1 MNIPIKRL
9 DYLDKEIYE
18 IISLVEISAFSPI
31 KKVDFVPFDEDDDVI
46 DLSDKAIGPFITY
59 EKLGSEIVSIKHC
72 DDIHCRE
79 LKKSVFKRFEKFID
93 TIYKTSEINP
103 LVSRKFLF
111 DLTFK
116 YLIKSHRENRNEGNF
131 SDYLIDNIKNEIKEY
146 KIYFSIEN
154 LEIFKPL
161 KIGKVLISKLDSNI
175 LVEDNLLQNEES
187 VNMFY
192 KKYKRKI
199 FASCIIKAEKERA
212 IELALKECSLS
223 IDIIKI
229 CSDTIDDPK
238 TKVSF
243 DIDSRL
249 SESFQAETIVSNVN
263 KQNDINIIAFRIP
276 NFHQINEDYRNRLS
290 KRNLDFFNGFLSR
303 LGEENT
309 ELQNLL
315 INAIRRL
322 ANALT
327 TTNLNQRIV
336 ELFTV
341 MESLL
346 VPNSQ
351 VNILESLTKYCSK
364 IVHSKREDRTKLIKL
379 IKKMYE
385 IRSSYVHHA
394 IEKDF
399 EIDDLRKIQITVHIL
414 IGKLI
419 EKSYKFNMKSEIL
432 NEIDDAILDAY

>member
-18 IISLVEISAFSPI
+18 IISLVEISDFSPI
-31 KKVDFVPFDEDDDVI
+31 KKVDFVPFDEDDNII
-46 DLSDKAIGPFITY
+46 DLSDKVIGPFITY

-72 DDIHCRE
+72 DDKHCRE
-79 LKKSVFKRFEKFID
+79 LKNSVFKRYEKFID
-93 TIYKTSEINP
+93 TVYKTSEINP

-116 YLIKSHRENRNEGNF
+116 YLIKSHLENRTEGNF

-154 LEIFKPL
+154 LEISKPL

-175 LVEDNLLQNEES
+175 LIEDNLLTNKES
-187 VNMFY
+187 VNIFY

-199 FASCIIKAEKERA
+199 FASCIVKAEKERA

-249 SESFQAETIVSNVN
+249 SESFQAETIVSNIN

-327 TTNLNQRIV
+327 TTNLNQRVV

-364 IVHSKREDRTKLIKL
+364 IVHSKREDRKKLIKL

-385 IRSSYVHHA
+385 VRSSFVHHA

-399 EIDDLRKIQITVHIL
+399 EIDDLRKIQITVHTL

-419 EKSYKFNMKSEIL
+419 EKSYKFKMKSEIL

>member
-1 MNIPIKRL
+1 MNIPIKRQ

-18 IISLVEISAFSPI
+18 IISLVEVADFSPI
-31 KKVDFVPFDEDDDVI
+31 KKVDYVPFDEDDDII
-46 DLSDKAIGPFITY
+46 DLSDKVIGPFITT

-72 DDIHCRE
+72 DEKHYRE
-79 LKKSVFKRFEKFID
+79 LKNEVYKRYEKFID
-93 TIYKTSEINP
+93 TVYKTSEIHS
-103 LVSRKFLF
+103 LVSRKFLY
-111 DLTFK
+111 DLVFK
-116 YLIKSHRENRNEGNF
+116 YLIKSHSENRTEGNF
-131 SDYLIDNIKNEIKEY
+131 SDFLVDNIEKEIKEY
-146 KIYFSIEN
+146 KIYFSVEN

-161 KIGKVLISKLDSNI
+161 KIGKVEISKLESNLFI
-175 LVEDNLLQNEES
+175 EDNVRQNAES
-187 VNMFY
+187 VSQFN
-192 KKYKRKI
+192 KKYRRKV
-199 FASCIIKAEKERA
+199 FASCIIRAEKERA

-238 TKVSF
+238 TKISF

-249 SESFQAETIVSNVN
+249 SESFSAETLVSNIN
-263 KQNDINIIAFRIP
+263 KQNDVNIISRRIP
-276 NFHQINEDYRNRLS
+276 NYHQLTEDYRQRLS
-290 KRNLDFFNGFLSR
+290 MRNLDFFNSFLYR
-303 LGEENT
+303 LSDENT
-309 ELQNLL
+309 ELQNLI

-351 VNILESLTKYCSK
+351 ANILESLTRYCSK
-364 IVHSKREDRTKLIKL
+364 IVHSKREDRISLINL

-394 IEKDF
+394 LEKDF
-399 EIDDLRKIQITVHIL
+399 EIEDLRNLQVIVQCL

-419 EKSYKFNMKSEIL
+419 EKSHSNKQKSEIL
-432 NEIDDAILDAY
+432 KEIDDAILDAY

>member
-18 IISLVEISAFSPI
+18 IISLVEISDFSPI
-31 KKVDFVPFDEDDDVI
+31 KKVDFVPFDEDDNVI
-46 DLSDKAIGPFITY
+46 DLSDKVIGPFITY

-72 DDIHCRE
+72 DDKHCRE
-79 LKKSVFKRFEKFID
+79 LKNSVFKRYEKFID

-116 YLIKSHRENRNEGNF
+116 YLIKSHLENRTEGNF

-154 LEIFKPL
+154 LELFKPL

-175 LVEDNLLQNEES
+175 LVEDNLLTNKES
-187 VNMFY
+187 VNIFY

-199 FASCIIKAEKERA
+199 FASCIVKAEKERA

-238 TKVSF
+238 NKVSF

-249 SESFQAETIVSNVN
+249 SESFQAETIVSNIN

-327 TTNLNQRIV
+327 TTNLNQRVV

-351 VNILESLTKYCSK
+351 ANILESLTKYCSK
-364 IVHSKREDRTKLIKL
+364 IVHSKREDRKKLIKL

-399 EIDDLRKIQITVHIL
+399 EIDDLRKIQITVHTL

-419 EKSYKFNMKSEIL
+419 EKSYKFKMKSEIL

>member
-1 MNIPIKRL
+1 MNIPIKRQ

-18 IISLVEISAFSPI
+18 IISLVELTDFSPI
-31 KKVDFVPFDEDDDVI
+31 KKVDYVPFDEDEDII
-46 DLSDKAIGPFITY
+46 DLSDKVIGPFITS

-72 DDIHCRE
+72 DEKHCRE
-79 LKKSVFKRFEKFID
+79 LKKDVFKRFEKFID
-93 TIYKTSEINP
+93 TIYKTPEINS

-111 DLTFK
+111 DLGFK
-116 YLIKSHRENRNEGNF
+116 YLIKSHSENRTEGNF
-131 SDYLIDNIKNEIKEY
+131 SDYLIDNIEKEIKEY
-146 KIYFSIEN
+146 KIYFSVEN

-161 KIGKVLISKLDSNI
+161 KIGKVEISKLENDI
-175 LVEDNLLQNEES
+175 LVEDNDRQNADSINEF
-187 VNMFY
+187 N
-192 KKYKRKI
+192 KKYKRKV
-199 FASCIIKAEKERA
+199 FASCIIKAEKDRA

-238 TKVSF
+238 TKISF

-249 SESFQAETIVSNVN
+249 SESFSAETIVKNIN
-263 KQNDINIIAFRIP
+263 KQNDVNIIAQRIP
-276 NFHQINEDYRNRLS
+276 NYHQLTEDYRKRLS
-290 KRNLDFFNGFLSR
+290 YRNLDFFNGFLFR
-303 LGEENT
+303 LSNENS
-309 ELQNLL
+309 ELQNLI

-322 ANALT
+322 AKALT

-351 VNILESLTKYCSK
+351 ANILESLTRYCSK
-364 IVHSKREDRTKLIKL
+364 IVHSKRDDRINLINL

-394 IEKDF
+394 LEKDF
-399 EIDDLRKIQITVHIL
+399 EIKDLRTLQVTVHTL

-419 EKSYKFNMKSEIL
+419 EKSYDNKQKSGIL
-432 NEIDDAILDAY
+432 KEIDDAILDAY

>member
-18 IISLVEISAFSPI
+18 IISLVEISDFSPI
-31 KKVDFVPFDEDDDVI
+31 KKVDFVPFDEEDDVI
-46 DLSDKAIGPFITY
+46 DLSDKVIGPFITY

-72 DDIHCRE
+72 DDKHCRE
-79 LKKSVFKRFEKFID
+79 LKNNVFKRYEKFID

-131 SDYLIDNIKNEIKEY
+131 SDYLIDNIENEIKEY

-199 FASCIIKAEKERA
+199 FASCIVKAEKERA

-315 INAIRRL
+315 INAIRRF

-399 EIDDLRKIQITVHIL
+399 EIDDLRKIQITVHTL

-419 EKSYKFNMKSEIL
+419 EKSYKFKMKSEIL